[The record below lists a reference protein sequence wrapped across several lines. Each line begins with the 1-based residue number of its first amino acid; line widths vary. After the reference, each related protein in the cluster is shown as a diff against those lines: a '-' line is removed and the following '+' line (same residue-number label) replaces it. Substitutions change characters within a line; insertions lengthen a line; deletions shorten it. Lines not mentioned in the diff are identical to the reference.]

1 MTQPP
6 ETVRAPFEPK
16 VHDTVGGG
24 GGKTGDP
31 SFALELDDEAYAKM
45 LKFEHA
51 VKTSAVANRDAWF
64 AKGKHAATARPKT
77 TDDQLR
83 WDFRSSVKEGNP
95 EKGWRPTLRVGIS
108 KASPPTILL
117 TEVKSN
123 GKMTSPRLG
132 TVDDLVANAALI
144 PTVRPNGGVWVGG
157 LGFGVKWVLETCL
170 IVTNKGSSTGAQ
182 LDMGGVEFESDE
194 AEEDAAVAAVAAEAW

>member
-1 MTQPP
+1 MGEQTDGRMDQR
-6 ETVRAPFEPK
+6 TDQHGRT
-16 VHDTVGGG
+16 DGQTDYMNGQN
-24 GGKTGDP
+24 
-31 SFALELDDEAYAKM
+31 
-45 LKFEHA
+45 
-51 VKTSAVANRDAWF
+51 TSEKRS
-64 AKGKHAATARPKT
+64 KH
-77 TDDQLR
+77 
-83 WDFRSSVKEGNP
+83 
-95 EKGWRPTLRVGIS
+95 IS